1 VNLTVVSRWFGYL
14 AGPMLIAATR
24 YALTKER
31 WWVIPNLVGL
41 QVGLYYDV
49 LRYIVPD
56 AEILA

>member
-1 VNLTVVSRWFGYL
+1 
-14 AGPMLIAATR
+14 MLIAATR